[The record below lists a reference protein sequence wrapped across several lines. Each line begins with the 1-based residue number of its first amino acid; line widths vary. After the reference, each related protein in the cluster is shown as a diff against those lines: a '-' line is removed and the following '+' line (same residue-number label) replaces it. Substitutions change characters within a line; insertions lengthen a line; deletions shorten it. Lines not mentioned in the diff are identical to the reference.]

1 MIKINHLL
9 VEFPHTTPINDISFS
24 MKKGGITAIVGE
36 SGSGKTMTALAIA
49 GLLPE
54 DARSKGQILFHG
66 RDLME
71 ITKKERQ
78 KLQGKKISMIF
89 QEPMSSLNP
98 TMKIGKQVEEPLYLH
113 EKLSKEERKR
123 EVIEMLKAVGLE
135 NPEELYDR
143 YPHQLSGGMRQRV
156 MIAMALV
163 CKPDLMIAD
172 EPTTA
177 LDTTIQRQILS
188 LINKINKETG
198 TGILLISH
206 NLMVV
211 KDMCDTIIVMKDGK
225 IVETGTPKEIFEAP
239 KEEYTKKLLSSIP
252 SRESKM
258 WKSKKSNTEFALEVK
273 SLSVAYDKRSRKFFS
288 KREQKE
294 VVDDV
299 SFSINQGEVVGLVG
313 ESGCGKS
320 TLSKAVLGLIPHTK
334 GNISHY
340 TKYPQ
345 MVFQDPYGSL
355 NPVKKIGWILE
366 EPLKIQNKYSE
377 KERKARVLN
386 LLKKVGLG
394 EDYLGRYPGQL
405 SGGQRQRVAIAL
417 ALILGS
423 KFIVTDEPV
432 SALDVTIQAQI
443 MKLLHEL
450 KEEFGLAYLFISHD
464 MNVIYQMCDRV
475 MVMKEG
481 RILETGSVEEIFKEP
496 KEEYTRML
504 LEVGYDK
511 FIG

>member
-1 MIKINHLL
+1 MIKVNHLS
-9 VEFPHTTPINDISFS
+9 VEFPNNTPIKDISFS
-24 MKKGGITAIVGE
+24 IKKGGITAIVGE
-36 SGSGKTMTALAIA
+36 SGSGKTMTALTIA
-49 GLLPE
+49 GLLPH
-54 DARSKGQILFHG
+54 DAKPSGQVLFNEK
-66 RDLME
+66 DLLRMG
-71 ITKKERQ
+71 KKERQ
-78 KLQGKKISMIF
+78 ELQGKKISMIF

-113 EKLSKEERKR
+113 ENLSKEERKR
-123 EVIEMLKAVGLE
+123 EVLEILNAVGLE
-135 NPEELYDR
+135 KPEELYDQ

-188 LINKINKETG
+188 LISKINKETG

-211 KDMCDTIIVMKDGK
+211 KDLCDTIIVMKDGR
-225 IVETGTPKEIFEAP
+225 IVETGTPKDIFHAS

-252 SRESKM
+252 SREHKM
-258 WKSKKSNTEFALEVK
+258 WKRKSYNTEIALEVK
-273 SLSVAYDKRSRKFFS
+273 NLNVSYDRKSKRLFS
-288 KREQKE
+288 KNTKKE
-294 VVDDV
+294 IVHDV
-299 SFSINQGEVVGLVG
+299 SFSIHQGEVVGLVG

-320 TLSKAVLGLIPHTK
+320 TLSKAILDLIPHSQGK
-334 GNISHY
+334 ISHY
-340 TKYPQ
+340 SKYPQ

-355 NPVKKIGWILE
+355 NPVRKIGWILE
-366 EPLKIQNKYSE
+366 EPLKIQGKYSE
-377 KERKARVLN
+377 EERKSKVLS
-386 LLKKVGLG
+386 LLEKVGLG
-394 EDYLGRYPGQL
+394 EDYLDRYPGQL

-443 MKLLHEL
+443 MKLLLEL
-450 KEEFGLAYLFISHD
+450 KEEFGLSYLFISHD

-475 MVMKEG
+475 LVMKEG
-481 RILETGSVEEIFKEP
+481 RIVETGSVEEVFKEP

-504 LEVGYDK
+504 LEVEYDK
-511 FIG
+511 FTG

>member
-1 MIKINHLL
+1 MIKVNHLS
-9 VEFPHTTPINDISFS
+9 VEFPDTKPIKDISFS
-24 MKKGGITAIVGE
+24 IKKGGITAIVGE
-36 SGSGKTMTALAIA
+36 SGSGKTMTALTIA
-49 GLLPE
+49 GLLPL
-54 DARSKGQILFHG
+54 DARPKGEILFHG
-66 RDLME
+66 SDLMKM
-71 ITKKERQ
+71 TRKERQ
-78 KLQGKKISMIF
+78 DLQGKKISMIF

-113 EKLSKEERKR
+113 ESLSKEERKQ

-135 NPEELYDR
+135 NPEDLYES

-156 MIAMALV
+156 MIAMALI

-177 LDTTIQRQILS
+177 LDTTIQRQILN
-188 LINKINKETG
+188 LISKINRETG
-198 TGILLISH
+198 IGILMISH
-206 NLMVV
+206 NLMIV
-211 KDMCDTIIVMKDGK
+211 KDLCDTIIVMKDGN
-225 IVETGTPKEIFEAP
+225 IVEVGSPKEIFESP
-239 KEEYTKKLLSSIP
+239 KEEYTKQLLSSIP

-258 WKSKKSNTEFALEVK
+258 WQSKESNTGLALEIKDLSVSYDKKSRKLF
-273 SLSVAYDKRSRKFFS
+273 SR
-288 KREQKE
+288 RVQRE
-294 VVDDV
+294 VVHDV
-299 SFSINQGEVVGLVG
+299 SFSVYQGEVVGLVG

-320 TLSKAVLGLIPHTK
+320 TLSKAILGLIPHNK
-334 GNISHY
+334 GSISHH

-355 NPVKKIGWILE
+355 NPVKKVGWILE
-366 EPLKIQNKYSE
+366 EPLRIQNKYTKE
-377 KERKARVLN
+377 ERKARVLSF
-386 LLKKVGLG
+386 LEKVGLG
-394 EDYLGRYPGQL
+394 REYLNRYPSQL

-443 MKLLHEL
+443 MKLLLEL
-450 KEEFGLAYLFISHD
+450 KEEFGLSYLFISHD

-481 RILETGSVEEIFKEP
+481 RIVESGSVKKIFGEP
-496 KEEYTRML
+496 KEKYTRML

-511 FIG
+511 VTG